1 MLSKKAYDELKIAVR
16 KIDNDQR
23 KDKDFKNHGQFKR
36 KRKLSSNNILETLTK
51 EILRT
56 PLRENEIAKDKDGK
70 FLYKKD
76 GTLKRK
82 LKK

>member
-36 KRKLSSNNILETLTK
+36 KRKLSSNNILATLTK

-56 PLRENEIAKDKDGK
+56 PLIAKDKDGK